1 MDFKFTDLEIPD
13 DSPEARVI
21 EEIMERDNVSAEQA
35 LKSFM
40 REAIAE
46 RNSPPVRTRRV
57 GPVRQTAN
65 PEAVIGS
72 MQGTGII
79 EIAEQA
85 IRDREVRYSQDR

>member
-35 LKSFM
+35 LQRLI
-40 REAIAE
+40 REAVTE
-46 RNSPPVRTRRV
+46 RNAPPVRERRI
-57 GPVRQTAN
+57 GPLRPAEN

-72 MQGTGII
+72 MQGTGIV

-85 IRDREVRYSQDR
+85 IRDRETRYSGDR

>member
-35 LKSFM
+35 LRSFI
-40 REAIAE
+40 REAVAE
-46 RNSPPVRTRRV
+46 RNAPPVRKRRV
-57 GPVRQTAN
+57 GPVRRAEN
-65 PEAVIGS
+65 PEAIIGA
-72 MQGTGII
+72 MQGTGIV

-85 IRDREVRYSQDR
+85 IRDREVRYS